1 MHPLDDPEERASGL
15 PLNEP
20 PHSDRVRWAL
30 HFALCVVRQRSDVQ
44 GVVRAR
50 VVEGIE
56 KALRQIAQREALL
69 DTLVE
74 LHLEVARLQVEQRHN
89 TRGSEPR

>member
-20 PHSDRVRWAL
+20 PQSDRVRWAL
-30 HFALCVVRQRSDVQ
+30 HFALCVVRQRADVQ
-44 GVVRAR
+44 DVVRAR

-74 LHLEVARLQVEQRHN
+74 LHLEVARLQAGQQN
-89 TRGSEPR
+89 KGGGNKP